1 MRCANCSNFN
11 SGMTSNLSRGGFKSS
26 PAASGKVG
34 VGNHRSL
41 GQLSVIHNFKR
52 RECLLAMLQA
62 FNEERLTPYLV
73 KTPVPT
79 GRNCQLKSP
88 RALHSSIW
96 IYLAAFNHPHFS
108 DCLFQLLKKIVLK
121 FLGLFAVP
129 QHWKTPRSPGGF
141 DFLVREHIVIALNFN
156 LKHKRNYI
164 YKWCNNNN
172 SKCRR
177 YHKFHLGCFLSH
189 FRDSTK
195 ILGLHM

>member
-1 MRCANCSNFN
+1 
-11 SGMTSNLSRGGFKSS
+11 MTSNLSRGGFKSS

-108 DCLFQLLKKIVLK
+108 DWVFSVPLPRLHQNTGITHHHINKISVSRK
-121 FLGLFAVP
+121 SSCGLPISQVAEIVM
-129 QHWKTPRSPGGF
+129 PR
-141 DFLVREHIVIALNFN
+141 
-156 LKHKRNYI
+156 KHPLAD
-164 YKWCNNNN
+164 
-172 SKCRR
+172 
-177 YHKFHLGCFLSH
+177 HVT
-189 FRDSTK
+189 DT
-195 ILGLHM
+195 